1 MRDDSATICHG
12 LKVNA
17 SHKRRLK
24 RDGDDSKTM
33 RDCSKFRK
41 VVFYLKFF
49 KIYRHIVTLGRKV
62 NVTLI
67 LSRDDKRDDTQIIV
81 AKSTLSSRF
90 EHIFKLL
97 KILITFTKLDA
108 ANKIFKAIN
117 RLPTASG
124 KGSWLFLM
132 TKHEHAKTFRL

>member
-1 MRDDSATICHG
+1 MRDDTATIRHG

-17 SHKRRLK
+17 SHKRRSK

-33 RDCSKFRK
+33 RDCSKNEK
-41 VVFYLKFF
+41 VVFYLNFF
-49 KIYRHIVTLGRKV
+49 EIYRHIVTLGRKV

-90 EHIFKLL
+90 EHICKLFK
-97 KILITFTKLDA
+97 IYITFTKLDA
-108 ANKIFKAIN
+108 ATKIFKAIE
-117 RLPTASG
+117 RVPTASG
-124 KGSWLFLM
+124 KVLWLFLID
-132 TKHEHAKTFRL
+132 